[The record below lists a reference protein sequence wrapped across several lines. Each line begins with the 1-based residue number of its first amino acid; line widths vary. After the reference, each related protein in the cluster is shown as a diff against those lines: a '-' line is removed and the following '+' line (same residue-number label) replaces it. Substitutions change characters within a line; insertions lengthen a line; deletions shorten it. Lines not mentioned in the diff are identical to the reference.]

1 MSIGVAILGSGIFVR
16 EEHLPA
22 VLATPSLAL
31 KAIYSRSAASAKKL
45 ITETSLNEI
54 AVYSSDS
61 EDGKDLAALLSRS
74 DIQAVIIALPITTQ
88 PAIITQCLDAGK
100 HVLSEKPVG
109 PTLSSARSLIS
120 HYSSLASPP
129 HWAVAEQF
137 RFLSRFVYASEQV
150 SKLGRV
156 LSFRLR
162 LSALVK
168 PGAKYYETEWR
179 KTPEYQGGFL
189 LDGGVHFIAGI
200 RMMLGKEGVIG
211 EVSGYATQAQEH
223 LPPVDT
229 VVGAAMLKSGGIG
242 TIDLSFGSTGE
253 GAEWVVCCQNG
264 RVEVERNAVV
274 VVEDGKKRRQE
285 FPKESSGVT
294 EEVQVWA
301 RGIEQGEQEAKQS
314 PQEALADLE
323 VLEALL
329 KSNGAVVKLE
339 AQ

>member
-22 VLATPSLAL
+22 VLATPSLSL
-31 KAIYSRSAASAKKL
+31 KAIYSRSASSAKKL
-45 ITETSLNEI
+45 VTEQSLGDTPI
-54 AVYSSDS
+54 YSSDS
-61 EDGKDLAALLSRS
+61 GSDRDLSALLARS
-74 DIQAVIIALPITTQ
+74 DVHAVIVALPINNQ

-120 HYSSLASPP
+120 HYESLSSAPQ
-129 HWAVAEQF
+129 WAVAEQF
-137 RFLSRFVYASEQV
+137 RVLPRFVYAGEQV
-150 SKLGRV
+150 LKLGRV

-200 RMMLGKEGVIG
+200 RAMLGKDAAITEL
-211 EVSGYATQAQEH
+211 SGFAMQAQKH

-229 VVGAAMLKSGGIG
+229 VVGTARTKSGAVG
-242 TIDLSFGSTGE
+242 TISLSFGSTDE
-253 GAEWVVCCQNG
+253 GAEWVVSCENG

-274 VVEDGKKRRQE
+274 VVEGGNKRTEQFPDEGSGVKDEVQLWAKGIEEGKQDGKQV
-285 FPKESSGVT
+285 PKE
-294 EEVQVWA
+294 
-301 RGIEQGEQEAKQS
+301 
-314 PQEALADLE
+314 ALGDLE
-323 VLEALL
+323 ILESLL
-329 KSNGAVVKLE
+329 NSDGSIVKLE